1 MKPSK
6 KLHNLRIEKEAL
18 ESRLKELG
26 REIEKVKAL
35 RLANRSFKPTPELQ
49 QKGTWTRK

>member
-6 KLHNLRIEKEAL
+6 KLHNLKLEKEAL

-49 QKGTWTRK
+49 QKGAWTKI

>member
-6 KLHNLRIEKEAL
+6 KLHNLRVEKEAL

-35 RLANRSFKPTPELQ
+35 RLANRSFMPSPELHK
-49 QKGTWTRK
+49 KGTW